1 MEEGGYMAIET
12 VKTTDISAIT
22 VSASVLSEI
31 TGVGDR
37 RIRQL
42 ADEGI
47 LIRASKGRYNL
58 RESLKNYILTLKVAM
73 DKGVDSSDERLSL
86 EEVKAQHEM
95 VKMHMAQIRLAL
107 MQGEV
112 HKSSDVE
119 RVMNDML
126 SSFRARLLNLP
137 PKVAPMLVMRD
148 NADLIR
154 QIINQEIIEAL
165 KDLTEYNPK
174 DFYSDEYVEIDEYSF
189 EVGEDEM
196 DDE

>member
-1 MEEGGYMAIET
+1 MATEAAGT

-31 TGVGDR
+31 IGIGDR

-58 RESLKNYILTLKVAM
+58 KMSMKNYILTLKVAM
-73 DKGVDSSDERLSL
+73 DRGVENPDEKLTL
-86 EEVKAQHEM
+86 EEVKAQHEI
-95 VKMHMAQIRLAL
+95 VKMHMAQIRLSL

-119 RVMNDML
+119 RVMLDML
-126 SSFRARLLNLP
+126 STFRARLLNLP
-137 PKVAPMLVMRD
+137 PKVAPLLVMRD

-154 QIINQEIIEAL
+154 QMITAEVYEAL
-165 KDLTEYNPK
+165 KDLTDYNPK
-174 DFYSDEYVEIDEYSF
+174 DFYSDEYVEIDEYTF
-189 EVGEDEM
+189 EVGEDEL
-196 DDE
+196 DE